1 MELASML
8 ADEPFSDRPA
18 SASPVI
24 AALLRTYNDGLDDER
39 RQDLYPLAALV
50 VGSLRGHAVE
60 EERVSRCL
68 AFASELGR
76 RLPSGRA
83 TIGLASAEASGSLA
97 ALAALATGPSPD
109 VHERT
114 LALARELAL
123 LRPQARRHRW
133 WTWLLGPDPADAVD
147 GALSAADVRL
157 ASRSTLT
164 GSTER

>member
-24 AALLRTYNDGLDDER
+24 AALLRTYNDGLDDGL

-50 VGSLRGHAVE
+50 VGSHRGRAVE
-60 EERVSRCL
+60 EERASRCL

-76 RLPSGRA
+76 HLPSGRA
-83 TIGLASAEASGSLA
+83 TIGMATAEASGSLA
-97 ALAALATGPSPD
+97 ALAALATGPAPD

-114 LALARELAL
+114 LALARELAA
-123 LRPQARRHRW
+123 LRPQPRRSRW
-133 WTWLLGPDPADAVD
+133 PSWLVGPDPGQVVADALEPRAEVD
-147 GALSAADVRL
+147 DADAPALR
-157 ASRSTLT
+157 
-164 GSTER
+164 